1 MCTTIYTT
9 SLSYSIIFATW
20 LYFYYEHDYFPFW
33 TKQRVSAI
41 LLHIYSLSAWQKNY
55 FFIFIF
61 ILLCALYL
69 FLQELLYIHVQRQC
83 NLRAEL
89 TSYYFI
95 LKKQNMS
102 KQHSEQNILV
112 LNHHSNNLFLL
123 SLFSISNRTLFLNS
137 LADSLPSCGNPA
149 IKLIWRAGIS
159 KR

>member
-1 MCTTIYTT
+1 MLRDCTSTMSMTIFLFGQNKECLLYYYISTLSQLDKKTT
-9 SLSYSIIFATW
+9 
-20 LYFYYEHDYFPFW
+20 
-33 TKQRVSAI
+33 
-41 LLHIYSLSAWQKNY
+41 

>member
-1 MCTTIYTT
+1 MYYNIHYL
-9 SLSYSIIFATW
+9 SLLLHNFCYVIVLLLWAW
-20 LYFYYEHDYFPFW
+20 LFSFW

-137 LADSLPSCGNPA
+137 LADSYPSCGNLV